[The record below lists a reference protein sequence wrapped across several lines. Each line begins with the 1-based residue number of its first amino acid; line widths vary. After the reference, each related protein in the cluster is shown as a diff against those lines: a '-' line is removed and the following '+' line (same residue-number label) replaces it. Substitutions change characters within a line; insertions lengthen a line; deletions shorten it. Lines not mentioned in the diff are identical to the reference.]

1 MSWFQNGDIHHVNID
16 GTKAETIYWIRDS
29 DGSLIGI
36 DVSDS
41 ETMTIEM
48 ENQNVSIIKSFKD
61 IHETMYPEE
70 DLNESSR
77 YLSGFKWHDEARP
90 TDKDDIFRRVEAEMP
105 PAVAVEEPSQQ
116 TEVQTEQPAVEEKV
130 QPKKHRPRKEINNN

>member
-1 MSWFQNGDIHHVNID
+1 MD
-16 GTKAETIYWIRDS
+16 GTKAETIYWIRDN

-48 ENQNVSIIKSFKD
+48 ENQRVSIIKSFKD
-61 IHETMYPEE
+61 IHETMYPED
-70 DLNESSR
+70 DLKESDR

-90 TDKDDIFRRVEAEMP
+90 TNKDDIFRRIEAEMP
-105 PAVAVEEPSQQ
+105 KAEVGSNETPTELSTEATEESKAK
-116 TEVQTEQPAVEEKV
+116 EEQPKR
-130 QPKKHRPRKEINNN
+130 HRQRKNLENNN